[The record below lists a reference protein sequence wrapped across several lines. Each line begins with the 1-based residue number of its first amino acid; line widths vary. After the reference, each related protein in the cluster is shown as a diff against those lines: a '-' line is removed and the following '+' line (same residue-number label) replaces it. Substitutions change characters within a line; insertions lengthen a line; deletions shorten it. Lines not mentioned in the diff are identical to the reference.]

1 MILIVDDDSDLAETC
16 SMMLEACGFN
26 ARVALSAKEALKQ
39 ISMHVPELLVSDCCM
54 PGMTGLEL
62 SEQLRSAPLS
72 YTFPILL
79 MSGSLECDVALGKS
93 YDAFI
98 KKPFLA
104 QSLLTQVRTLLRKHG
119 ARPEICADAT

>member
-1 MILIVDDDSDLAETC
+1 MILIVEDDSDLAETC

-26 ARVALSAKEALKQ
+26 VRVALSAKEAMYQ
-39 ISMHVPELLVSDCCM
+39 ISTNPPELLISDCCM

-62 SEQLRSAPLS
+62 SEQLRSVPLC
-72 YTFPILL
+72 YRFPILL

-93 YDAFI
+93 YEAFL

-104 QSLLTQVRTLLRKHG
+104 ESLLTQVRTLLHENG
-119 ARPEICADAT
+119 TQTAVFGGPA